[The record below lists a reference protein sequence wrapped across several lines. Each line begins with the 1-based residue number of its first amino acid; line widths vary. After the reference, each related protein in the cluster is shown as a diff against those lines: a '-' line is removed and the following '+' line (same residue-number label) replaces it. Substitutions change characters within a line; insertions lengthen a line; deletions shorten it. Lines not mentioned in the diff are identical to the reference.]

1 MEKRIRRMGIFLL
14 LCFLALFIQLNNIQ
28 IFKANALANDPSN
41 PNVIAAQENLSRGNI
56 LSANG
61 VILASS
67 VPSVGTFSKYQ
78 RVYDPATVSLFSQ
91 IVGYD
96 SPIYGMT
103 GIESEYNSYLQ
114 SHTTPATTLRQL
126 LVSRTGT
133 DNVTLTISTTL
144 QQDVANALNTANARG
159 TAPEAG
165 AVVLNVK
172 TGAIEAMYG
181 NPTYDPTPLVSSKGS
196 VERAAWNSLI
206 TAYASNPENSP
217 VLSRAF
223 QRTFLPGS
231 TFKVVTSSAVFD
243 HQPALARK
251 DYPVVS
257 CIPLPQSGGLQ
268 LCNYAGANGVHESCG
283 GTIEQTLPSSCNT
296 AFAQMGE
303 ALGGVVMNTEAQG
316 FGFNHR
322 IPLDLPYVPASTFP
336 SIADLTNNTPLS
348 EYSAFG
354 QATSLAGDSASA
366 LQMALVAEGI
376 ANNGVIMT
384 PHVMNRIVDDQGNL
398 VESFMPKAWLTATSP
413 QTAAAVTQLMQ
424 AVVTRGTATG
434 VGFPAAWDVAA
445 KTGTAE
451 TGSGTAQGNN
461 LTNDWM
467 VAFAPA
473 SNPRVAVAVV
483 IPNQAGSSTG
493 AEISG
498 PPMKTILGEALA
510 ATPQ

>member
-181 NPTYDPTPLVSSKGS
+181 NPTYDPTPLVSPKGS
-196 VERAAWNSLI
+196 VERVAWNSLI

-384 PHVMNRIVDDQGNL
+384 PHVMNRIVDDQGGLPQPLSRRCRFLLLRTHAHAQWLRGDVRGAGLQQGACGALQRSRASEVGHPKRSLRGGPQAQRENL
-398 VESFMPKAWLTATSP
+398 PDRTR
-413 QTAAAVTQLMQ
+413 AVHVRRIPGQQGQGGFQL
-424 AVVTRGTATG
+424 
-434 VGFPAAWDVAA
+434 
-445 KTGTAE
+445 
-451 TGSGTAQGNN
+451 QGGYLRRLRNQG
-461 LTNDWM
+461 
-467 VAFAPA
+467 ARRYPGAP
-473 SNPRVAVAVV
+473 
-483 IPNQAGSSTG
+483 
-493 AEISG
+493 
-498 PPMKTILGEALA
+498 
-510 ATPQ
+510 